1 MGQKYA
7 VYAADGTISAFYDS
21 VDSPPPS
28 GISNLLEISDADWQR
43 CIATQG
49 YRVVNDQLMAPV
61 APTPGA
67 LLALAQ
73 AAQVQLLDAE
83 CAAAIVSG
91 FSCDALASGTPYTYP
106 SKITDQANLSSS
118 VLASLLPGTGAD
130 WSTPFWCAD
139 EAGVWA
145 FRSHTA
151 AQIQAVGVCGKAAIS
166 GFIGRKIVLEGKIM
180 AAVSLEAVQAVVW
193 N

>member
-21 VDSPPPS
+21 VDNPPP
-28 GISNLLEISDADWQR
+28 GISNLLGISDADWQC

-49 YRVVNDQLMAPV
+49 YRVVNDQLVAPV
-61 APTPGA
+61 APTLGA
-67 LLALAQ
+67 LLVLAQ
-73 AAQVQLLDAE
+73 TAQVQMVDAE

-91 FSCDALASGTPYTYP
+91 FSCDALVSGTPYTYP
-106 SKITDQANLSSS
+106 AKMTDQANLSSS
-118 VLASLLPGTGAD
+118 VLASLLPGTGTD

-145 FRSHTA
+145 YRLHTA

-166 GFIGRKIVLEGKIM
+166 GFIGRKIVLEGQIM
-180 AAVSLEAVQAVVW
+180 AATSLEAVQAVVW
-193 N
+193 S

>member
-7 VYAADGTISAFYDS
+7 VYAADGAISAFYDS
-21 VDSPPPS
+21 LDSPPPS
-28 GISNLLEISDADWQR
+28 GIGNLLEISDADWQL

-49 YRVVNDQLMAPV
+49 YRVVNDQLVAPV
-61 APTPGA
+61 APTPA
-67 LLALAQ
+67 DLLVLAQ
-73 AAQVQLLDAE
+73 TAQVQLVDAA

-91 FSCDALASGTPYTYP
+91 FSCDALVSGTPYTYP

-118 VLASLLPGTGAD
+118 VLASLLSGTGAD
-130 WSTPFWCAD
+130 WSTPFWCSD

-151 AQIQAVGVCGKAAIS
+151 AQIQAVGLCGKAAIS
-166 GFIGRKIVLEGKIM
+166 GFISRKIVLEGNIM
-180 AAVSLEAVQAVVW
+180 AAASLEAVHAVVW
-193 N
+193 S